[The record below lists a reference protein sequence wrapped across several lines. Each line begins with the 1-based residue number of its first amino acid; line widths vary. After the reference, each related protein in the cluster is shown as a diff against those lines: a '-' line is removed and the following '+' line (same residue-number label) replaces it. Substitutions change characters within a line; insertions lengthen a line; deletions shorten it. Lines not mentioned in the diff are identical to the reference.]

1 MPFDALGS
9 VARVVVEALFNGLWQ
24 GIALCLFVG
33 CALACHRHANAATRY
48 AIWCLTLIAIACL
61 PLVRA
66 KVPRRPVVSR
76 ITIVEEPARPVVRH
90 RVTPVRT
97 VTPAPLPPHIDTGA
111 IAPLATVHLR
121 NRWQVILFGLWVAGA
136 LLMLARLLWSYLHVR
151 RLRRDSIPLQ
161 GPYQDRLSEWLC
173 VSGGSR
179 RVKLHSTPEIATPMS
194 LGPLNPL
201 ILMPESFLGRL
212 TEKESDQVL
221 LHELAHIRRGDNWT
235 NLFQKLVEALLFF
248 HPAVWWTAKR
258 LNLERES
265 ACDDWVVHITGEPRP
280 YAACLAKLVEVATP
294 VPQPLLAT
302 GIFRGAKQ
310 ITTRIERLLDSRRN
324 RAPRASWITVAPAVL
339 MLAAAALVCSEVR
352 TVLAGPV
359 VNRPFA
365 HLQPVAWSGQEPT
378 PQPDVQP
385 RSPKPKARALTDQLH
400 ELMEQVESLQS
411 PGNEYQM
418 LREKLDAGVED
429 ARKQL
434 QQDGEFQLPQGKN
447 LENLNQSL
455 ELLQHNGMAQLLRE
469 DSLKDLDH
477 QLLASE
483 EALRRVQQ
491 EFNFQESNGWWNG
504 LNVRTKGQ
512 VEFTDD
518 DSDVKS
524 VSPGGYVSIEERRGW
539 TTRKYEVTPTERR
552 YLVNGSSHPID
563 NEAKAWLAEV
573 LPQVIR
579 DSAVGADAR
588 VKRILKQHGP
598 AGILDEI
605 ARISSDHA
613 KRVYFNELFAN
624 GPLQPDVLRGAAR
637 QIGREISSDGEKARL
652 LMEAA
657 DTYLKDPSPARV
669 EFFDA
674 VGTIASDGEH
684 RRVLSSVLQKDG
696 RNKETLL
703 LCLKSAARI
712 SSDGEKARLLTEAA
726 DAFAFNSSLAP
737 QFLDAV
743 NALASD
749 GEHARVLMSLMRLNG
764 LTKDTM
770 VLLMKSIARIAS
782 DGEKSHVLM
791 RASEFY
797 TSDPGLRTA
806 FFNATAT
813 IASDGEHSRV
823 LLSLLARS
831 GLDKES
837 FIEIIRSAE
846 HIASDGEKGRVLRQ
860 VAAICPN
867 DDSIV
872 GALVQ
877 AVQTITSDGEYR
889 RVMSAMLNRS
899 DLSTKITRI
908 KFI

>member
-1 MPFDALGS
+1 MMPFDALS
-9 VARVVVEALFNGLWQ
+9 SLARIVVEALFNGLWQ
-24 GIALCLFVG
+24 GIALCIFIS
-33 CALACHRHANAATRY
+33 CALACHRRANASTRY
-48 AIWCLTLIAIACL
+48 AIWCLALAAVACL
-61 PLVRA
+61 PLVRTRA
-66 KVPRRPVVSR
+66 PRRAAVSR
-76 ITIVEEPARPVVRH
+76 ITIVEEPTRPVLR
-90 RVTPVRT
+90 RSTMPV
-97 VTPAPLPPHIDTGA
+97 PLHPHIETHA
-111 IAPLATVHLR
+111 VTPLATVHLR
-121 NRWQVILFGLWVAGA
+121 NRWQVILFGMWAAGT
-136 LLMLARLLWSYLHVR
+136 LLMLTRLFWSYLYVR
-151 RLRRDSIPLQ
+151 RLRRTSTPLQ
-161 GPYQDRLSEWLC
+161 APYQNRLSEWLS
-173 VSGGSR
+173 VDGGSR
-179 RVKLHSTPEIATPMS
+179 CVKLHSTPGITTPMS
-194 LGPLNPL
+194 VGPLDPL
-201 ILMPESFLGRL
+201 ILMPESLLGRL

-265 ACDDWVVHITGEPRP
+265 ACDDWVVHITGELRP
-280 YAACLAKLVEVATP
+280 YAACLAKLVEVVTP
-294 VPQPLLAT
+294 APQPLLAT
-302 GIFRGAKQ
+302 GIFRGTKQ

-324 RAPRASWITVAPAVL
+324 RTPRASWITLAPAVL
-339 MLAAAALVCSEVR
+339 MLAAAGLVCSEVR
-352 TVLAGPV
+352 TVLAGPAL
-359 VNRPFA
+359 NRPFTR
-365 HLQPVAWSGQEPT
+365 LQPVARNAQEPT
-378 PQPDVQP
+378 PQPEAQP
-385 RSPKPKARALTDQLH
+385 RGPQPKVRELADQLH

-418 LREKLDAGVED
+418 LREKLDARVEE

-434 QQDGEFQLPQGKN
+434 QQLQQDGELQLLQDKN
-447 LENLNQSL
+447 FKNLNQSL
-455 ELLQHNGMAQLLRE
+455 ELLQRNGMEHLLQE
-469 DSLKDLDH
+469 DGFKDLDH
-477 QLLASE
+477 QLLTSD
-483 EALRRVQQ
+483 EALRRLQH

-504 LNVRTKGQ
+504 LNVSTKGQ

-524 VSPGGYVSIEERRGW
+524 ISPGGYIRIEERRGW
-539 TTRKYEVTPTERR
+539 TTRKYEVTPSERH

-579 DSAVGADAR
+579 DSAVGVDAR
-588 VKRILKQHGP
+588 VKRILKQHGA
-598 AGILDEI
+598 AGVLDEI
-605 ARISSDHA
+605 AKISNDHA

-624 GPLQPDVLRGAAR
+624 GPLQPDVLRRAAR
-637 QIGREISSDGEKARL
+637 QIGREIASDGEKASL
-652 LMEAA
+652 LIETS
-657 DTYLKDPSPARV
+657 DSYLKDPAPARV

-684 RRVLSSVLQKDG
+684 RRVLSAVLQKDG
-696 RNKETLL
+696 RNKESLL

-726 DAFAFNSSLAP
+726 DAFAFDGSLAP

-743 NALASD
+743 NTIASD
-749 GEHARVLMSLMRLNG
+749 GEHARVLMFLMRLNG
-764 LTKDTM
+764 LSKETM
-770 VLLMKSIARIAS
+770 VALMKSTARIAS
-782 DGEKSHVLM
+782 DGEKSRVLI
-791 RASEFY
+791 RASESY
-797 TSDPGLRTA
+797 SNDPALRTA

-837 FIEIIRSAE
+837 FIEIIRSAG
-846 HIASDGEKGRVLRQ
+846 HIASDGEKAHVLRQ

-877 AVQTITSDGEYR
+877 AVQTISSDGEYR
-889 RVMSAMLNRS
+889 GVMQTMLKRS
-899 DLSTKITRI
+899 DLSAKMTRI